1 MARRRAQQPPF
12 EPYPILEAL
21 EREAVTY
28 ILIGAF
34 ARVLVGA
41 DEITHGVDLT
51 PAARGDNLRRLDLAL
66 EAITARRPDRS
77 KPAVQTS
84 DYSRE
89 PVVAL
94 RTAHGEVKVVPVPDG
109 TRGYDDLRRD
119 AERLPIGRGLRPWVA
134 SSRDLARMLN
144 ALNRAEDLETL
155 IMMRRLVELEHDFHR
170 GRSIER

>member
-1 MARRRAQQPPF
+1 MARRRAQPRF
-12 EPYPILEAL
+12 DPYPILEAL
-21 EREAVTY
+21 EREAVGY
-28 ILIGAF
+28 ILVGAF

-51 PAARGDNLRRLDLAL
+51 PAIRGDNLRRLDRAL
-66 EAITARRPDRS
+66 EAINARRPDRTE
-77 KPAVQTS
+77 PAVQTT
-84 DYSRE
+84 DYSGE

-94 RTAHGEVKVVPVPDG
+94 RTAHGEVKVVPVPEG

-144 ALNRAEDLETL
+144 ALNRAEDIPTL
-155 IMMRRLVELEHDFHR
+155 MMMRRLVELEQDFHR

>member
-1 MARRRAQQPPF
+1 MARRRAQPRF
-12 EPYPILEAL
+12 DPYVILEAL
-21 EREAVTY
+21 EREAVGY
-28 ILIGAF
+28 VLVGAF

-51 PAARGDNLRRLDLAL
+51 PAMRGDNLRGLDLAL
-66 EAITARRPDRS
+66 EAINARRPDGS
-77 KPAVQTS
+77 EPGVHSTDHA
-84 DYSRE
+84 RE
-89 PVVAL
+89 PVVEL
-94 RTAHGEVKVVPVPDG
+94 RTDHGEVKVVPVPEG

-144 ALNRAEDLETL
+144 ARNRAEDLEKL
-155 IMMRRLVELEHDFHR
+155 MMMRRLVELEHDFHR

>member
-1 MARRRAQQPPF
+1 MAGRRAQPRF
-12 EPYPILEAL
+12 DPYPILEAL

-41 DEITHGVDLT
+41 DEVTHGVDLT
-51 PAARGDNLRRLDLAL
+51 PATRGDNLRRLDLAL
-66 EAITARRPDRS
+66 EAINARRPDGTE
-77 KPAVQTS
+77 PTVQTT
-84 DYSRE
+84 DYTRE

-94 RTAHGEVKVVPVPDG
+94 QTDHGEVKIVPVPEG

-144 ALNRAEDLETL
+144 ALNRAEDLEKL
-155 IMMRRLVELEHDFHR
+155 SMMRRLVELDHDFHR

>member
-1 MARRRAQQPPF
+1 MARQRAQPQF
-12 EPYPILEAL
+12 DPYAILTAL
-21 EREAVTY
+21 EREGVSY
-28 ILIGAF
+28 ILVGAF

-51 PAARGDNLRRLDLAL
+51 PSAKDENLRRFEFAL
-66 EAITARRPDRS
+66 EAINAHRS
-77 KPAVQTS
+77 DGSEPAVQTT
-84 DYSRE
+84 DYARD
-89 PVVAL
+89 PVVEL
-94 RTAHGEVKVVPVPDG
+94 RTNHGEVKVVPSPEG

-144 ALNRAEDLETL
+144 ALNRAEDLEKL
-155 IMMRRLVELEHDFHR
+155 MMMRRLVELEQGLHR

>member
-1 MARRRAQQPPF
+1 MAGRRAQPRF
-12 EPYPILEAL
+12 DPYAILEAL

-28 ILIGAF
+28 ILVGAF

-41 DEITHGVDLT
+41 DEVTYGVDLT

-66 EAITARRPDRS
+66 EAINARRGDGTA
-77 KPAVQTS
+77 PAVQTADS
-84 DYSRE
+84 AHE
-89 PVVAL
+89 PVVEL
-94 RTAHGEVKVVPVPDG
+94 RTDHGEVTVVPVPEG

-144 ALNRAEDLETL
+144 ALNRAEDLEKL

>member
-1 MARRRAQQPPF
+1 MARRRAQAPF
-12 EPYPILEAL
+12 DPYAILEAL
-21 EREAVTY
+21 EREAVSY
-28 ILIGAF
+28 ILVGAF

-41 DEITHGVDLT
+41 DEITRGVDLT
-51 PAARGDNLRRLDLAL
+51 PAVRGDNLRRVDGAL
-66 EAITARRPDRS
+66 EAINAQRPDRS
-77 KPAVQTS
+77 EPAVQST

-89 PVVAL
+89 PVVEL
-94 RTAHGEVKVVPVPDG
+94 RTDHGEVKIVPVPEG

-144 ALNRAEDLETL
+144 ALNRAEDLEKL